1 MKALAIANYL
11 GEKKVLPDLE
21 TLIRNENIDLVFFA
35 GGIVSG
41 NDRVKEFE
49 AAEQEKR
56 MPDYQKIQETE
67 KDDLAQYEA
76 FFKTLG
82 EIKIPVY
89 YIPGKYDA
97 PVARYLREA
106 YNYEIVYPQIRNVHK
121 SFSLYRN
128 HYIVTG
134 FGGEISEKK
143 REEDFVLRYPRWEVE
158 YHLKIIRDLKPME
171 LVMMFY
177 TPPYGGKLDLVGNQ
191 HIGSQ
196 VVEDFIKTYD
206 PTWSVVGT
214 GAQPGEEII
223 GTTHVIN
230 PGSLKDGQYAVI
242 QLRKRE
248 VRFGT
253 L

>member
-1 MKALAIANYL
+1 MKALAIANAL
-11 GEKKVLPDLE
+11 GETKALSELEHLVRSEPLDLI
-21 TLIRNENIDLVFFA
+21 LFA

-41 NDRVKEFE
+41 NERVKEFE
-49 AAEQEKR
+49 AAEQDKR
-56 MPDYQKIQETE
+56 MPDYQKITETE
-67 KDDLAQYEA
+67 KEELTQYEA

-82 EIKIPVY
+82 ELHIPVY

-128 HYIVTG
+128 HYILTG

-143 REEDFVLRYPRWEVE
+143 REEEFILRYPRWEVE
-158 YHLKIIRDLKPME
+158 YHLKIIGDLKPME
-171 LVMMFY
+171 LIMLFY
-177 TPPYGGKLDLVGNQ
+177 TPPYGGHLDLVGNE

-206 PTWSVVGT
+206 PTWAIVGR
-214 GAQPGEEII
+214 GAKPGEEMI
-223 GTTHVIN
+223 GSTHVVN

-242 QLRKRE
+242 QLRKRK
-248 VRFGT
+248 VCFGT